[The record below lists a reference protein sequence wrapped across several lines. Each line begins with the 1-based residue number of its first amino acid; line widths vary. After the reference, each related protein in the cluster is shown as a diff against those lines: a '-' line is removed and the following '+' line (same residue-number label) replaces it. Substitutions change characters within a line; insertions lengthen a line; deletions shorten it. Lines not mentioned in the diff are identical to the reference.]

1 MTLAVTI
8 KVPTAAPT
16 SLGTYNNRMIA
27 SKKMIA
33 GRLKMSSR
41 LLIVGVILSGS
52 ALTLL
57 ATEPPRPMKTGR
69 LKSVRMLLSKNYRT
83 QQQAKQQILAER
95 KKMTSEL
102 SAIVA
107 DPENHVYRPE
117 SVRKA
122 MELLGELRALEGIE
136 VLVTYIGFP
145 HVHHPDAGEYPDTGG
160 GKNKPVLK
168 GSPGEAK
175 WLAEQ
180 FPAIGA
186 LINIGEPCIDA
197 VISKLSTTD
206 HPLEQTACTA
216 VLKHLQQHPSVREKL
231 RQAIPKVLPRKRAA
245 LEKALKALDEQ
256 PVSNEK

>member
-1 MTLAVTI
+1 
-8 KVPTAAPT
+8 
-16 SLGTYNNRMIA
+16 
-27 SKKMIA
+27 
-33 GRLKMSSR
+33 MSSR

-95 KKMTSEL
+95 KAMTSEL

-107 DPENHVYRPE
+107 DPENHVYRAE

-145 HVHHPDAGEYPDTGG
+145 WVHHPDAGEYPGPPTG
-160 GKNKPVLK
+160 GKNKPPLK
-168 GSPGEAK
+168 GSPGASK
-175 WLAEQ
+175 WRAEQ

-197 VISKLSTTD
+197 VITKLSTTD
-206 HPLEQTACTA
+206 NVLEHRVCTA
-216 VLKHLQQHPSVREKL
+216 VLKNLQQHPSVREKL
-231 RQAIPKVLPRKRAA
+231 QQAIPKVLPRKRAA
-245 LEKALKALDEQ
+245 LQKALKALDEQ